1 MTDEEYVFEKRR
13 LEKELKNR
21 DMDIEELSDQIID
34 KEDKLKQ
41 LGKSNKFKSSP
52 LTYF

>member
-41 LGKSNKFKSSP
+41 LGKSNKLKLSL